1 MPFADVGGKE
11 LWYEESGSGPALVL
25 IHEGVADSTMWD
37 DLVDELARERRVI
50 RYDLPGYG
58 RSPLPPGPFSHI
70 RDLAALLEG
79 LGVDR
84 AAIVGVSV
92 GGRIALDYTLVHPDR
107 VAALV
112 LTAPGLP
119 GWDWSEEMA
128 RVDEQEEALVEAGD
142 VEGAAELAVRVWFD
156 GPHRSPAEVDARLRE
171 RALEMNRRA
180 YAVQI
185 PAYTAEQQPGPSEQL
200 DPLTIERLEEVR
212 APTLVIVGDADVDDV
227 IERADILAR
236 RIPGA
241 RKVVLPNVAHIVNLE
256 RPVQFQALLDDFFAG
271 LAR

>member
-11 LWYEESGSGPALVL
+11 LWYEEAGDGPALVL

-37 DLVDELARERRVI
+37 DLVDDFAREHRVL

-70 RDLAALLEG
+70 RDLASLLEG
-79 LGVDR
+79 LDVDR
-84 AAIVGVSV
+84 ASIVGVSV
-92 GGRIALDYTLVHPDR
+92 GGRIALDFALVHPDR
-107 VAALV
+107 VDALV

-119 GWDWSEEMA
+119 GWDWSEEME

-142 VEGAAELAVRVWFD
+142 VEGAAELAVQVWFD
-156 GPHRSPAEVDARLRE
+156 GPHRSPADVDAKLRE

-180 YAVQI
+180 YAIQI
-185 PAYTAEQQPGPSEQL
+185 PAYTTEQQPGPSEQL
-200 DPLTIERLEEVR
+200 DPPTIGRLDEVR
-212 APTLVIVGDADVDDV
+212 APTLVVVPELDLP
-227 IERADILAR
+227 DILGICELLAD

-241 RKVVLPNVAHIVNLE
+241 RKIVMPGVAHFAPME
-256 RPVQFQALLDDFFAG
+256 RPADFTRHVLAFLAEAG
-271 LAR
+271 V